1 MKEKDFI
8 SLYGEE
14 PQEVTK
20 NYATKSLGTN
30 YDIKDAFIEF
40 GDNAYDARVY
50 NKELNFSI
58 TTDDDNH
65 MFIFHDDGT
74 GIADATNLFRLGGTD
89 KENNKNKIGKY
100 GIGVPGAVSAIAT
113 QCRFEK
119 DKPVEITF
127 ESSHCGTHF
136 TKHIL
141 ISPNGNMIIGHTTYS
156 KCNDSE
162 HGTTITFTNVILE
175 EYGYV
180 IDSIEETFEIP
191 IQKDFNICFNSRTLG
206 KSGRFKTFLGDEGV
220 TTVMV
225 GDYPTD
231 VRYRIL
237 SEDDTS
243 INARSMEEA
252 GLRVYDKTT
261 GRLLAK
267 STDLWKWYAGKQCQ
281 QTVCGL
287 RAAIYIESSIES
299 YNKFGIRSAKNGVT
313 YKKYCTTDKDFKNL
327 SELLL
332 KVYTAGASVNSPKHK
347 KEEVIKLGRIEFQP
361 VKVKMDKP
369 YQKLTDN
376 SYMFKEKCTPYD
388 IASMIN
394 TIIELENKINKLSK
408 KSKSKKEVD
417 E

>member
-1 MKEKDFI
+1 MNEKNFI
-8 SLYGEE
+8 SKYGEE

-40 GDNAYDARVY
+40 GDNAYDARIEG
-50 NKELNFSI
+50 KELNLSI
-58 TTDDDNH
+58 TIDDDKH
-65 MFIFHDDGT
+65 MFIISDDGT
-74 GIADATNLFRLGGTD
+74 GIADDANLFKLGGTD

-127 ESSHCGTHF
+127 ESSHCGSHF
-136 TKHIL
+136 EKHIL
-141 ISPNGNMIIGHTTYS
+141 ISANGNMTIGKTTYS
-156 KCNDSE
+156 SCESAK
-162 HGTTITFTNVILE
+162 HGTTITFTNVMLDDYPYI
-175 EYGYV
+175 V
-180 IDSIEETFEIP
+180 DSMDETFEIP
-191 IQKDFNICFNSRTLG
+191 IHKDFNICFNGRTLG
-206 KSGRFKTFLGDEGV
+206 KFGGHKTFLGDEGV
-220 TTVMV
+220 TTIMV

-231 VRYRIL
+231 VKYRIL
-237 SEDDTS
+237 SGDDTS
-243 INARSMEEA
+243 NNARSLEEA

-267 STDLWKWYAGKQCQ
+267 SRDLWKWYAGKECQ

-287 RAAIYIESSIES
+287 RAAIYIESSIDA

-313 YKKYCTTDKDFKNL
+313 YKKYCVTDPDFKNL
-327 SELLL
+327 SDHL
-332 KVYTAGASVNSPKHK
+332 KDVYKAGASVNAPKHK
-347 KEEVIKLGRIEFQP
+347 KDDVISLGGIEYQP
-361 VKVKMDKP
+361 VKIKMNTP
-369 YQKLTDN
+369 YQRLTDK
-376 SYMFKEKCTPYD
+376 SYMFKAKCTPSE

-394 TIIELENKINKLSK
+394 TIITLEKKLNKKE
-408 KSKSKKEVD
+408 SKSKKAEAY